1 MSNVTLELSAIRL
14 DGGTQPRFELN
25 QDVIEEYAEA
35 MKAGAIFPPVTVF
48 YDGTFYWLADGF
60 HRFEAAKK
68 TGALRIAADLKQ
80 GTQREAILHS
90 VGVNASHG
98 LRRTSADKRRAVE
111 TLLHDPEWRNWSDS
125 AIAKTCQVDNKTVAR
140 IRYDLGIPKSTSRKA
155 TNGRVINV
163 ANIGK
168 RTKGSDSLSQ
178 PSTPNSTTQPESS
191 ESLSPNLPEEE
202 GVDLMESTLI
212 TAKPYVAGDHIRIL
226 RRQNGADKWSGKV
239 AKIMEVTPDGRLR
252 VDVAEAQGVRF
263 TLNPE
268 WVESMSEIPES
279 YKVQPEQASIPQ
291 GADEPDPESPAMA
304 DAASG
309 EPPLS
314 QSPLQLQAGDR
325 LRLANLKQSGQ
336 QWVGEV
342 ADVIEVA
349 EDRVQVVIEIPRQL
363 D

>member
-68 TGALRIAADLKQ
+68 TGALSITADLKQ

-90 VGVNASHG
+90 AGVNASHG
-98 LRRTSADKRRAVE
+98 LRRTSTDKRRAVE

-140 IRYDLGIPKSTSRKA
+140 IRSDLGIPKSTSRKA

-168 RTKGSDSLSQ
+168 RTKDSPSPSQ
-178 PSTPNSTTQPESS
+178 PSAPGSTTHSESTDSLTPREEWPALAESS
-191 ESLSPNLPEEE
+191 LAA
-202 GVDLMESTLI
+202 
-212 TAKPYVAGDHIRIL
+212 AKPYGPGDRIRIL
-226 RRQNGADKWSGKV
+226 RRQHGQDKWSGK
-239 AKIMEVTPDGRLR
+239 AAWIREITPDGQLR
-252 VDVAEAQGVRF
+252 VDVEGHKGVRF
-263 TLNPE
+263 TLNPD
-268 WVESMSEIPES
+268 WVEPMETLES
-279 YKVQPEQASIPQ
+279 YKVPPEQASQSVDDPS
-291 GADEPDPESPAMA
+291 PESPKIA
-304 DAASG
+304 DASSRQQKRAT
-309 EPPLS
+309 PRF
-314 QSPLQLQAGDR
+314 QAGDQLYINNPNQR
-325 LRLANLKQSGQ
+325 EQ

-342 ADVIEVA
+342 AEVIEVA
-349 EDRVQVVIEIPRQL
+349 DDRVQVVIEIPRQP